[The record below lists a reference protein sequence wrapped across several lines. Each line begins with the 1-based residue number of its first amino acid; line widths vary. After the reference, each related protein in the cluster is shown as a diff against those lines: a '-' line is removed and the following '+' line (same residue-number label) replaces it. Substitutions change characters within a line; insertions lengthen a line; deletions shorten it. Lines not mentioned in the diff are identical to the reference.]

1 MIMMLHI
8 RMKKETKGRDR
19 EERRKAGDNDVAY
32 QNERRERVTEPN
44 ATGRYNIWKITGL
57 NTHTKKSQKMI

>member
-1 MIMMLHI
+1 M
-8 RMKKETKGRDR
+8 TG
-19 EERRKAGDNDVAY
+19 AGDNDVAY

>member
-1 MIMMLHI
+1 MMLHI

-32 QNERRERVTEPN
+32 QNERRERESDRTECD
-44 ATGRYNIWKITGL
+44 R
-57 NTHTKKSQKMI
+57 